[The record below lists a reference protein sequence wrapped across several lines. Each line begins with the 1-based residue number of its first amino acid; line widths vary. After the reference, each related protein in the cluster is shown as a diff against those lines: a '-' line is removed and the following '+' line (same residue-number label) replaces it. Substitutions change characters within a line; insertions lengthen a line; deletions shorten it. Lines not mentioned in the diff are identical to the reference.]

1 MGEGPKGLDPPA
13 PSSARRRLLA
23 RTTTKEA
30 ISTIT
35 SPTSSAVSVLEAAD
49 CSEATLAVRL
59 ALDNPGGLGPN
70 SVSKYAELQTTEP
83 TCLIVSSRTSKRYG
97 KCFQTTSAA
106 ALS

>member
-1 MGEGPKGLDPPA
+1 MGEGPNGLDPPA
-13 PSSARRRLLA
+13 PSSARLRLLA

-35 SPTSSAVSVLEAAD
+35 SPMSKAVSVLEAAD

-59 ALDNPGGLGPN
+59 ALDNPGGLGPS

-83 TCLIVSSRTSKRYG
+83 TCLMVSSSTSKR
-97 KCFQTTSAA
+97 
-106 ALS
+106 